1 MFSPSRMLFAVGVG
15 AALLVGAATEVSAQ
29 GRGGGTPLTPV
40 TYRQQLMQQ
49 NTQSMAALTALRGGL
64 VGSADNLMG
73 RAIILQQIAQALP
86 DAFAQEDL
94 TAPTRALP
102 AIWSNSAGFATAVQA
117 FQSATDALVEAA
129 RGGNA
134 AAIEEAQGAVQQTCG
149 GCHMEF
155 RGPAQ

>member
-1 MFSPSRMLFAVGVG
+1 MFSSSRWLCAVGVG
-15 AALLVGAATEVSAQ
+15 AALFVGIATDLSAQ

-49 NTQSMAALTALRGGL
+49 NAQSMGAMTALRGGL

-86 DAFAQEDL
+86 DAFAQNDL

-102 AIWSNSAGFATAVQA
+102 AIWSNAAGFATAVQA
-117 FQSATDALVEAA
+117 FQAATDALVEATRVGTTA
-129 RGGNA
+129 G
-134 AAIEEAQGAVQQTCG
+134 IEEAQTAVQQTCG
-149 GCHMEF
+149 GCHTDF

>member
-1 MFSPSRMLFAVGVG
+1 MFSASRWLCAVGVG
-15 AALLVGAATEVSAQ
+15 VAVFVGMATDISAQ

-49 NTQSMAALTALRGGL
+49 NTQSMGALTALRGGL

-86 DAFAQEDL
+86 DAFAQNDL

-102 AIWSNSAGFATAVQA
+102 AIWSNSAGFATAIGA
-117 FQSATDALVEAA
+117 FQAATDALVEAT

-149 GCHMEF
+149 GCHTDF